1 MNQKQALRHLK
12 KFETFQG
19 SLREYCDVKRP
30 KLRYGALRAAFM
42 RLQHKIN
49 NGELEPLKPPMKDV
63 TPKNKQS
70 PKKPT
75 TKAKAKKANNKNNVT
90 DITESVTK
98 SSKKTKSG
106 KKNKVEIIEY
116 QLPGIQTINVEVKE
130 NEETGELIPVS
141 LPTGLDLNKEQIQ
154 FCDLYVNGR
163 VSATEAYFVT
173 YNCKSLMVAAV
184 CASKLLKIAKI
195 AAYVHILRSVK
206 KAKGER
212 RLDEIA
218 EEREM
223 FNKVTVFDYG
233 TILNGELQ
241 LKNEDE
247 IDPDKARALKSVTN
261 KRKIRREKGS
271 KNEAQWET
279 LEIENKIEL
288 FDKPALMRDE
298 EKAIT
303 SPSTRNTIY
312 NDPEITEI
320 WIRFQDQTRSD
331 ALTAIDFAF
340 ELSSRGLEVPQAI
353 QLMAKAEMT
362 MEGDP
367 PTGDD
372 EEWGFDE
379 MNTEWEEFKEHHEK
393 EIEMFLPERRKQVQQ
408 IYMEEGFD
416 ESDKPKDVVVDN
428 DNITNPDKE

>member
-1 MNQKQALRHLK
+1 
-12 KFETFQG
+12 
-19 SLREYCDVKRP
+19 
-30 KLRYGALRAAFM
+30 
-42 RLQHKIN
+42 
-49 NGELEPLKPPMKDV
+49 
-63 TPKNKQS
+63 
-70 PKKPT
+70 
-75 TKAKAKKANNKNNVT
+75 
-90 DITESVTK
+90 
-98 SSKKTKSG
+98 
-106 KKNKVEIIEY
+106 
-116 QLPGIQTINVEVKE
+116 
-130 NEETGELIPVS
+130 
-141 LPTGLDLNKEQIQ
+141 
-154 FCDLYVNGR
+154 
-163 VSATEAYFVT
+163 
-173 YNCKSLMVAAV
+173 MVAAV